1 MKNLFFFLLAT
12 IILVA
17 CDCCEPE
24 LPKPPV
30 KVKQFTITTL
40 VGQNGTIT
48 PTNAIVDS
56 LGSATFTITPKFGYV
71 IDTIRNNGKVLP
83 NSDKFTFRDISQNE
97 TLSVSFKFTFEKGT
111 TEWFLCQYVWTY
123 ADAIVYDYKVGYY
136 VSPKTNISIYEYN
149 PNFTYTIDYLGYK
162 YIDQVWSLDKS
173 KDPMLFKKGAK
184 KDAMLDYYIIS
195 INEKELFVK
204 RYQDSTPGK
213 EIFATSRFTND
224 GKLRFP

>member
-111 TEWFLCQYVWTY
+111 PEWFLCQYVWTSV
-123 ADAIVYDYKVGYY
+123 DAIVYDYKVGWYT
-136 VSPKTNISIYEYN
+136 STSQINAIYEYN
-149 PNFTYTIDYLGYK
+149 PNFTMTIEYLGNK
-162 YIDQVWSLDKS
+162 YIDYVWSLDKS
-173 KDPMLFKKGAK
+173 KNPMLFKRGAK
-184 KDAMLDYYIIS
+184 KDAMVDYELIS

-204 RYQDSTPGK
+204 YYEDRTPGK
-213 EIFATSRFTND
+213 EMFITVRHTND